1 MQVEDTRYLG
11 IAAAK
16 IKLGD
21 IFFESYLY
29 FNSTRCVVLDIFWV
43 AFRGYS
49 RMFDQ
54 SRVLN
59 RYRYQ
64 KL

>member
-11 IAAAK
+11 IAAAE

-21 IFFESYLY
+21 IFFESYLH

-43 AFRGYS
+43 ALRGYS